1 MVDMDRPQKEDV
13 ARDLEEKMVFVS
25 GPRQVGKTTLARS
38 LADRWPD
45 LYYLNF
51 DHPDHK
57 QTFIRREWDRKAALV
72 VFDEVHKW
80 PRWKTLLKGIY
91 DTEGIPP
98 RLLVTGS
105 ARLDAH
111 RRGGDSLAGRY
122 LLHRLLPLSVAELCT
137 SMPPAEALEGLLRL
151 GGFPE
156 PFLKG
161 SETGARRWRRGYLE
175 RIVREDVRDFGNVGD
190 LQALAMLVELLRE
203 RVGSPVSFASVA
215 RDLQVSPHTVKRWVG
230 ILESLY
236 ILFRVTPYHRN
247 IARAILKEPKIYFYD
262 CGLVRGDAG
271 AVLENLVAVSLLKA
285 LCYREDTEPGRRAD
299 TFVAC
304 HLLKAAEPWTDQGH
318 GDFGLHYIRDK
329 EKREV
334 DFAVVVEGKV
344 EQLVEVKHAESNLHP
359 ALRRFAA
366 LFPDAVPVQLVQKL
380 KRPLTAQGVQ
390 VEPAATWLS
399 RLPL

>member
-285 LCYREDTEPGRRAD
+285 LCYREDTEGIQAS
-299 TFVAC
+299 
-304 HLLKAAEPWTDQGH
+304 
-318 GDFGLHYIRDK
+318 LHYIRDK